1 MFAFARLL
9 SEMCSPIARFMGMG
23 ERPGALTHEAEEE
36 ERASKP
42 LVGADDGQE
51 HRLKEA
57 GAEGAERSESRGLSR
72 TSTVVAIAPLP
83 LGVGGQPR

>member
-23 ERPGALTHEAEEE
+23 ERPGALTYEAEEE

-42 LVGADDGQE
+42 LVGADDGQ
-51 HRLKEA
+51 
-57 GAEGAERSESRGLSR
+57 
-72 TSTVVAIAPLP
+72 
-83 LGVGGQPR
+83 